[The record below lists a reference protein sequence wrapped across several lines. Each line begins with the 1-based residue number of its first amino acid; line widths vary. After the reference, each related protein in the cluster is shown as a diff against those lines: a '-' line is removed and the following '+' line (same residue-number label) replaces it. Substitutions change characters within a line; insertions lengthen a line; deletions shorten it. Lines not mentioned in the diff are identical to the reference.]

1 MLASKIA
8 FPTRGSTD
16 IQGLLEAVQAVKR
29 IPATLQDVSFEL
41 LPGSAFRPSDPAS
54 SARCFAAQD
63 GSEFCPRAPD
73 TSSLARGLAESPP
86 KPGLLYG
93 SKRRGKRRLESRSKV
108 GRTHGRDPQDFK
120 KLREAVAQCS
130 MPKRRSFWK
139 RKTTLLDI
147 LAGKKTSPY
156 TGQAPTLRHTITT
169 T

>member
-1 MLASKIA
+1 M
-8 FPTRGSTD
+8 
-16 IQGLLEAVQAVKR
+16 KR

-54 SARCFAAQD
+54 SARCFAPQD

-86 KPGLLYG
+86 SRAFLWQQTGG
-93 SKRRGKRRLESRSKV
+93 WRGKRRLESRSKV
-108 GRTHGRDPQDFK
+108 GRTHGCDPQDFK

-139 RKTTLLDI
+139 RQDNAAGYPCWQED
-147 LAGKKTSPY
+147 LALHRASSDTQ
-156 TGQAPTLRHTITT
+156 THHHHNLEA
-169 T
+169 